1 MCKQTKIVTPYKS
14 NIKYYFTNGEIHF
27 SKILPENL
35 IFPYN
40 TGVFEKTLS
49 IRNNPLK
56 NIIVFKHSLHPGT
69 FIDSKII
76 GGFTYTDNNGLH
88 QRIISVPCQIDV
100 EDIQHVKS
108 FVLDEIKFFFKSY
121 NNLKKNKI
129 SFGNFINKEQSEDIY
144 EDSKIRWNKLFIHT
158 FRLDT
163 VNNNITNNLDNSD
176 NESVI
181 SNSSSSS
188 NSMKRKFSNL
198 FRKSKK

>member
-1 MCKQTKIVTPYKS
+1 MCRQTIIVTPYNS
-14 NIKYYFTNGEIHF
+14 NVKYYFTSGQIHF

-56 NIIVFKHSLHPGT
+56 NIIVFKHSLYPGT

-76 GGFTYTDNNGLH
+76 GGFTYTDNTGLH
-88 QRIISVPCQIDV
+88 QRIISVPCHVDI
-100 EDIQHVKS
+100 EDIQYIKS
-108 FVLDEIKFFFKSY
+108 FVLDEIKFFFKSC

-144 EDSKIRWNKLFIHT
+144 EDSKIRWKKLFIHS
-158 FRLDT
+158 FSLEDD
-163 VNNNITNNLDNSD
+163 NDLDNSD
-176 NESVI
+176 NVSII
-181 SNSSSSS
+181 SNSSS
-188 NSMKRKFSNL
+188 SMKRKFSNL